1 MKFTKITFLVAV
13 AIHGTRTAAIRT
25 AAIRTAAITDNCPG
39 TESFS
44 VSFQKGCSYASLEA
58 EIESLL
64 GEDLYTG
71 CTLDAD
77 GVLSELLG
85 GNNNEATV
93 DALCIS
99 AYESSDVV
107 YTFDDVTRKG
117 YQFNNEYFSGGTKWN
132 YEIET
137 NDGENELKSDAAR
150 VKDVYHNEAKSGIIE
165 LPMDLPS
172 FNPSDVGTCE
182 LNAAFCC
189 WVQDRQAKDGK
200 GNGNCN
206 TPYDSNC
213 VDKDPSDNANLC
225 YVDHDRAAVGT
236 HVAGGFSIYG
246 DVENGKENIEGD
258 IHCHGFAWA
267 ESANDPISVYK
278 GNNLFFVSMYDHM
291 YTRGYVRNVPG
302 ATMCACAET
311 MPVVTRADCTQM
323 EVTETFKFD
332 FDATSNQ
339 FSAELCSVDDIDF
352 QACEGANGTNN
363 DLEAYYER
371 LVNEEKAKEDN
382 LTKLRKT
389 LVGKGGNKCNTA
401 IESFLAT
408 KGIDLMTK

>member
-13 AIHGTRTAAIRT
+13 AIHGTRTAARP
-25 AAIRTAAITDNCPG
+25 AAPVAILDNCPG

-44 VSFQKGCSYASLEA
+44 VSSQNGCSYASLEA
-58 EIESLL
+58 EIQLL
-64 GEDLYTG
+64 LNKQTYDECLLEVDKVI
-71 CTLDAD
+71 D
-77 GVLSELLG
+77 ELLG
-85 GNNNEATV
+85 GNTV
-93 DALCIS
+93 DDLCIS
-99 AYESSDVV
+99 AYESRNL

-150 VKDVYHNEAKSGIIE
+150 VKDVFHNEAKSGIIE

-172 FNPSDVGTCE
+172 FNPSNITTCE

-189 WVQDRQAKDGK
+189 WVQDRQKDGD
-200 GNGNCN
+200 GNCKK
-206 TPYDSNC
+206 PYDSNC
-213 VDKDPSDNANLC
+213 VDKDPGDNANLC

-236 HVAGGFSIYG
+236 HVAGGFSIYS
-246 DVENGKENIEGD
+246 DVGGKKGKENIEGD

-323 EVTETFKFD
+323 EVTEIFKFD

-339 FSAELCSVDDIDF
+339 LSAQLIVDDIDF
-352 QACEGANGTNN
+352 QACEGANDTNN

-371 LVNEEKAKEDN
+371 LVKEGKASQAN
-382 LTKLRKT
+382 LDKLRQI
-389 LVGKGGNKCNTA
+389 LVGKGGKKCNNA
-401 IESFLAT
+401 VKKFLT
-408 KGIDLMTK
+408 SKGISEK